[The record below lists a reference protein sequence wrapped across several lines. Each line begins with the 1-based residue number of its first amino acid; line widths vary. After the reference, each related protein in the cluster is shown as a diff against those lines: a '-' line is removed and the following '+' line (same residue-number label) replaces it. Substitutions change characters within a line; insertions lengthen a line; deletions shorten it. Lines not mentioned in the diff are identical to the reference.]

1 MKIFKNKYQSIK
13 DLQNEA
19 IKRHGELKS
28 GWNVIEAIRSK
39 KFSEDDVRK
48 KVYNL
53 FVANYS
59 ISGDLG
65 LTKIVYFQKR
75 HFENSN
81 SLWEMTF
88 VKPSEQAFLDG
99 EAKYI
104 MDSNYDEVALNYNK
118 ENSILLVLQERTRF
132 IFFNEKYADIPKL
145 INKVSITKRKTYMK
159 EGSKNIIAALII
171 GISIIVSAV
180 IYAYSTRWEINNNGS
195 ARIDKWT
202 GKIERVHQ

>member
-1 MKIFKNKYQSIK
+1 MILKNKYQPIK
-13 DLQNEA
+13 ELQNEA
-19 IKRHGELKS
+19 IKRHGKLKS

-48 KVYNL
+48 RIFNL
-53 FVANYS
+53 IVANYDLF
-59 ISGDLG
+59 SGLVF
-65 LTKIVYFQKR
+65 TRIVYFQKR
-75 HFENSN
+75 HFENAN
-81 SLWEMTF
+81 FLWEMTF
-88 VKPSEQAFLDG
+88 VKPSEQAFLNG

-104 MDSNYDEVALNYNK
+104 MDSNFDKVAINYNK
-118 ENSILLVLQERTRF
+118 ENSVLIVLQAHTHI
-132 IFFNEKYADIPKL
+132 IFFNEKYEDIPKL
-145 INKVSITKRKTYMK
+145 INKLPIIKRQTYMK
-159 EGSKNIIAALII
+159 EGTKNIIAALII